1 MKSLL
6 NNLKLNNKF
15 VLLYL
20 PITLMLFWT
29 LFPIYWIINTSFKNN
44 GDILQKSQDYFPVNP
59 TTANFVAAWDNVG
72 FGVYFKNST
81 IVGVSTVLV
90 VVGLSILAGYAISRY
105 KFKGKALTLVLFLAT
120 QFIPRNM
127 LIIPMFTLFKTMGLI
142 NSPLALVLTY
152 SAVEIPFTAVLM
164 SGFVSNVP
172 KELEEAAEI
181 DGCSK
186 FQVMRYV
193 MLPLLLPGISATAI
207 FTFIYAW
214 NEFLIA
220 LMLNTQQSR
229 FTLPVGLNFLIGE
242 NTVNYGVLAAGGVIV
257 LIPSIL
263 LFAYAQKH
271 LISGMSGA
279 VKG

>member
-1 MKSLL
+1 VKSLF

-90 VVGLSILAGYAISRY
+90 VVALSILAGYAISRY

>member
-1 MKSLL
+1 VKSLL

-81 IVGVSTVLV
+81 IVCVSTVLV

-142 NSPLALVLTY
+142 NSPLPLVLTY
-152 SAVEIPFTAVLM
+152 SAVEIPFTAALM
-164 SGFVSNVP
+164 RGFVSNVP
-172 KELEEAAEI
+172 KELQEAAEI

-193 MLPLLLPGISATAI
+193 MLPLLLPGISATDI
-207 FTFIYAW
+207 FRYIYFWNDIFIG
-214 NEFLIA
+214 
-220 LMLNTQQSR
+220 LMLSTDLCR
-229 FTLPVGLNFLIGE
+229 LPLPVRLYFRIGE
-242 NTVNYGVLAAGGVIV
+242 DTVKYGGLGAGGVSV
-257 LIPSIL
+257 LILSIL
-263 LFAYAQKH
+263 LF
-271 LISGMSGA
+271 G
-279 VKG
+279 

>member
-1 MKSLL
+1 KSLL

-229 FTLPVGLNFLIGE
+229 FTLPVGLNLLIGE
-242 NTVNYGVLAAGGVIV
+242 NTVNYGVIAAGGVIV
-257 LIPSIL
+257 LLPVIL
-263 LFAYAQKH
+263 LFAYAHKN